1 MDVHL
6 KALGLSDIDSYVG
19 LLHTLFALE
28 DIYDLRTGHVEGEPF
43 LFCRQELKNKQ
54 IKKAN

>member
-6 KALGLSDIDSYVG
+6 KALGLPDIDRCVG

-28 DIYDLRTGHVEGEPF
+28 DIYDLRTGHVEREPF
-43 LFCRQELKNKQ
+43 LFVDKG
-54 IKKAN
+54 

>member
-6 KALGLSDIDSYVG
+6 KALALPDIDSYVG

-28 DIYDLRTGHVEGEPF
+28 DIYGLRTDHIEGEPF
-43 LFCRQELKNKQ
+43 LFVDKS
-54 IKKAN
+54 

>member
-28 DIYDLRTGHVEGEPF
+28 DIYNLRTCHIEGEPF
-43 LFCRQELKNKQ
+43 PFVDKS
-54 IKKAN
+54 